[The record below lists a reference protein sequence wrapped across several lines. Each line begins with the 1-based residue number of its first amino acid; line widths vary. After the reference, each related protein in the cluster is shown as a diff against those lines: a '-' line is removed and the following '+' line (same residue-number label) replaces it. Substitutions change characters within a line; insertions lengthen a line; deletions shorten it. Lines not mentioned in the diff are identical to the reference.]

1 MSGQV
6 TRKEAQAQQ
15 VQQQSV
21 AQGARDVEEQ
31 EHHAKAS
38 ASGGL
43 NLNLFGALSGALS
56 SKSKKT
62 THTNADGSST
72 SVEDRHDKAAANGIA
87 HGQGSAYAAADA
99 EEGGKKTKSRE
110 VGQQASQTKAVSGS
124 KRVDHLGLEG

>member
-15 VQQQSV
+15 VQQQSA

-72 SVEDRHDKAAANGIA
+72 SVEDRHDKGMLPCISTIGIPLLF
-87 HGQGSAYAAADA
+87 
-99 EEGGKKTKSRE
+99 KSPKRTLTDSQKR
-110 VGQQASQTKAVSGS
+110 QQMA
-124 KRVDHLGLEG
+124 